1 MNEDRDIYRRWVRCG
16 ELIGFSVTVAETDLL
31 IQARSDLSAKADEAV
46 RACREQIEEY
56 IARHHEFMTSLEP
69 CEVENASPVVAEM
82 AEAARL
88 AGVGPMAAVAGAVA
102 GFVGRK
108 LKEFSEEVIVE
119 NGGDIYVETIRNIT
133 VGLFAGNSS
142 FTGKLSLAVR
152 GADTPLGICTSSG
165 TVGHSMSLGRA
176 DAVTVICR
184 SAAVADAYATAFANE
199 IKEPG
204 DVESVVQ
211 SAASVPEVLGIL
223 ALLGD
228 KLGMWGNIQ
237 FSPAK

>member
-1 MNEDRDIYRRWVRCG
+1 MNEDRDIYRKWVSCG
-16 ELIGFSVTVAETDLL
+16 ELISFSVAVAETDLL
-31 IQARSDLSAKADEAV
+31 IQARSNLSARAVEAV
-46 RACREQIEEY
+46 RVCRKQIEEY
-56 IARHHEFMTSLEP
+56 IARHPEFKTSLEP
-69 CEVENASPVVAEM
+69 CDVENALPVVEEM

-108 LKEFSEEVIVE
+108 LKESSEEVIVE
-119 NGGDIYVETIRNIT
+119 NGGDIYVETRRDIT

-152 GADTPLGICTSSG
+152 GEDTPLGICTSSG
-165 TVGHSMSLGRA
+165 TVGHSLSFGRA

-184 SAAVADAYATAFANE
+184 SAAVADAYATAFANK

-204 DVESVVQ
+204 DVEAVVQ
-211 SAASVPEVLGIL
+211 SASSAPKVLGFL
-223 ALLGD
+223 AVLGD
-228 KLGMWGNIQ
+228 KLGTWGNIQ
-237 FSPAK
+237 FTR